1 MRPAVRQPPLA
12 PSTAELRRDARG
24 PPAAAPLL
32 ASGLGVNQERDGVVG
47 EFERLALTERGGAV
61 RVSVHARPRSSRSAI
76 LGVREAALDVALT
89 APPADGEAN
98 AELVK
103 LLARALEVP
112 KSAVRVIV
120 GASGRSKIVEV
131 AGLDAARARLRLSE
145 AKR

>member
-1 MRPAVRQPPLA
+1 MAAAGRPWPARPSAAEPRRHAGGPLA
-12 PSTAELRRDARG
+12 AL
-24 PPAAAPLL
+24 PLL

-89 APPADGEAN
+89 APPVDGEAN

-103 LLARALEVP
+103 LLARVLEVP
-112 KSAVRVIV
+112 KTAVRVIV

>member
-1 MRPAVRQPPLA
+1 M
-12 PSTAELRRDARG
+12 
-24 PPAAAPLL
+24 
-32 ASGLGVNQERDGVVG
+32 NQERDGVVG

-89 APPADGEAN
+89 APPVDGEAN

-103 LLARALEVP
+103 LLARVLEVP
-112 KSAVRVIV
+112 KTAVRVIV